1 MKQDMWELRKI
12 QSQGITDNAQY
23 PAGTYIV
30 FTAAAPYIPLFEQ
43 HGKDDIAL
51 SLVRHE
57 EAWWIVN
64 HSDELCCAVNEQ
76 VMEPHHRMR
85 LNDGDTIEW
94 GLSSWCL
101 ARTNDESRPDVS
113 FPQLVQSSESVAE
126 YLDLDW
132 FKQQQLNPQN
142 PFDIIPVRET
152 ASSYTGH
159 EADSTLHQLY
169 QEYQQALRPS
179 GQEKPLRPKPFPRNE
194 DAVTQDLTSLYDK
207 KGDTDTL
214 QDMVAGAP
222 GIDAILDMLDTTGEG
237 EMHWLAMESMPD
249 ILQLL
254 SPEQAG
260 KTAHSEILPDLT
272 RREHRIIGID
282 SHYRIT
288 PTQKNGNTAHEK
300 TDTLPATLSAL
311 LQEYSIAEGIQMA
324 EQQVRENPAKALCRH
339 SLFQLLCVAGDWSR
353 ALHQLQLCAR
363 MEANYTQE
371 ARLYREL
378 VRCEMFRH
386 TVFQGEQRP
395 GFLLP
400 QPVWVES
407 LLAALACHDD
417 TGEVDKHRNTALEA
431 ITDTGG
437 QWNGGA
443 FDWASDSDSRLGPV
457 LELVTGGVYIWLPFS
472 QICSLESPQPTR
484 LTDLLWKPINITLM
498 NGDTHGAWL
507 FTRYSGS
514 ESASDALRLCRE
526 TAWQDG
532 PGETT
537 VRALGQKVWLTSHGD
552 ISLLDMA
559 HCTFHAQENDGA

>member
-1 MKQDMWELRKI
+1 MK
-12 QSQGITDNAQY
+12 
-23 PAGTYIV
+23 
-30 FTAAAPYIPLFEQ
+30 
-43 HGKDDIAL
+43 
-51 SLVRHE
+51 
-57 EAWWIVN
+57 
-64 HSDELCCAVNEQ
+64 
-76 VMEPHHRMR
+76 
-85 LNDGDTIEW
+85 
-94 GLSSWCL
+94 
-101 ARTNDESRPDVS
+101 
-113 FPQLVQSSESVAE
+113 
-126 YLDLDW
+126 
-132 FKQQQLNPQN
+132 
-142 PFDIIPVRET
+142 
-152 ASSYTGH
+152 
-159 EADSTLHQLY
+159 
-169 QEYQQALRPS
+169 
-179 GQEKPLRPKPFPRNE
+179 
-194 DAVTQDLTSLYDK
+194 
-207 KGDTDTL
+207 
-214 QDMVAGAP
+214 
-222 GIDAILDMLDTTGEG
+222 
-237 EMHWLAMESMPD
+237 
-249 ILQLL
+249 
-254 SPEQAG
+254 
-260 KTAHSEILPDLT
+260 
-272 RREHRIIGID
+272 
-282 SHYRIT
+282 
-288 PTQKNGNTAHEK
+288 K

-472 QICSLESPQPTR
+472 QIRSLESPQPAR
-484 LTDLLWKPINITLM
+484 LTDLLWNPVNITLV

-526 TAWQDG
+526 TTWQDG

>member
-1 MKQDMWELRKI
+1 MK
-12 QSQGITDNAQY
+12 
-23 PAGTYIV
+23 
-30 FTAAAPYIPLFEQ
+30 
-43 HGKDDIAL
+43 
-51 SLVRHE
+51 
-57 EAWWIVN
+57 
-64 HSDELCCAVNEQ
+64 
-76 VMEPHHRMR
+76 
-85 LNDGDTIEW
+85 
-94 GLSSWCL
+94 
-101 ARTNDESRPDVS
+101 
-113 FPQLVQSSESVAE
+113 
-126 YLDLDW
+126 
-132 FKQQQLNPQN
+132 
-142 PFDIIPVRET
+142 
-152 ASSYTGH
+152 
-159 EADSTLHQLY
+159 
-169 QEYQQALRPS
+169 
-179 GQEKPLRPKPFPRNE
+179 
-194 DAVTQDLTSLYDK
+194 
-207 KGDTDTL
+207 
-214 QDMVAGAP
+214 
-222 GIDAILDMLDTTGEG
+222 
-237 EMHWLAMESMPD
+237 
-249 ILQLL
+249 
-254 SPEQAG
+254 
-260 KTAHSEILPDLT
+260 
-272 RREHRIIGID
+272 
-282 SHYRIT
+282 
-288 PTQKNGNTAHEK
+288 K

-311 LQEYSIAEGIQMA
+311 IQEYSIAQGIQMA

-378 VRCEMFRH
+378 VRCEMFRR

-407 LLAALACHDD
+407 LLAALACHGD
-417 TGEVDKHRNTALEA
+417 TGKVDKHRNTALEA

-472 QICSLESPQPTR
+472 QIRSLESPQPAR
-484 LTDLLWKPINITLM
+484 LTDLLWKPVNITLV

>member
-179 GQEKPLRPKPFPRNE
+179 GQEKPLRAKPFPRNE

-222 GIDAILDMLDTTGEG
+222 GIDAILDTLDTTGEG

-311 LQEYSIAEGIQMA
+311 IQEYSIAEGIQMA

-472 QICSLESPQPTR
+472 QIRSLESPQPTR

>member
-222 GIDAILDMLDTTGEG
+222 GIDAILDTLDTTGEG

-311 LQEYSIAEGIQMA
+311 IQEYSIAEGIQMA

-472 QICSLESPQPTR
+472 QIRSLESPQPTR
-484 LTDLLWKPINITLM
+484 LTDLLWKPVNITLM

>member
-179 GQEKPLRPKPFPRNE
+179 GQEKPLRDKPFPRNE

-222 GIDAILDMLDTTGEG
+222 GIDAILDTLDTTGEG

-254 SPEQAG
+254 SPELGG

-472 QICSLESPQPTR
+472 QIRSLESPQPTR
-484 LTDLLWKPINITLM
+484 LTDLLWKPVNITLV

>member
-12 QSQGITDNAQY
+12 QSQGITDNPQY

-179 GQEKPLRPKPFPRNE
+179 GQEKPLRDKPFPRNE

-472 QICSLESPQPTR
+472 QIRSLESPQPAR
-484 LTDLLWKPINITLM
+484 LTDLLWKPVNITLM

-537 VRALGQKVWLTSHGD
+537 VRAQGQKVWLTSHGD

>member
-222 GIDAILDMLDTTGEG
+222 GIDAILDTLDTTGEG

-311 LQEYSIAEGIQMA
+311 IQEYSIAEGIQMA

-443 FDWASDSDSRLGPV
+443 FDWASDSDSRLGPG

-472 QICSLESPQPTR
+472 QIRSLESPQPTR
-484 LTDLLWKPINITLM
+484 LTDLLWKPVNITLV

>member
-179 GQEKPLRPKPFPRNE
+179 GQEKPLRDKPFPRNE

-378 VRCEMFRH
+378 VRCEMFRR

-472 QICSLESPQPTR
+472 QICSLESPQPAR
-484 LTDLLWKPINITLM
+484 LTDLLWKPVNITLV

>member
-1 MKQDMWELRKI
+1 MRQDR
-12 QSQGITDNAQY
+12 G
-23 PAGTYIV
+23 
-30 FTAAAPYIPLFEQ
+30 
-43 HGKDDIAL
+43 
-51 SLVRHE
+51 
-57 EAWWIVN
+57 
-64 HSDELCCAVNEQ
+64 
-76 VMEPHHRMR
+76 
-85 LNDGDTIEW
+85 
-94 GLSSWCL
+94 
-101 ARTNDESRPDVS
+101 
-113 FPQLVQSSESVAE
+113 
-126 YLDLDW
+126 
-132 FKQQQLNPQN
+132 
-142 PFDIIPVRET
+142 
-152 ASSYTGH
+152 
-159 EADSTLHQLY
+159 QLY
-169 QEYQQALRPS
+169 
-179 GQEKPLRPKPFPRNE
+179 
-194 DAVTQDLTSLYDK
+194 
-207 KGDTDTL
+207 
-214 QDMVAGAP
+214 
-222 GIDAILDMLDTTGEG
+222 
-237 EMHWLAMESMPD
+237 
-249 ILQLL
+249 
-254 SPEQAG
+254 
-260 KTAHSEILPDLT
+260 
-272 RREHRIIGID
+272 
-282 SHYRIT
+282 
-288 PTQKNGNTAHEK
+288 
-300 TDTLPATLSAL
+300 
-311 LQEYSIAEGIQMA
+311 
-324 EQQVRENPAKALCRH
+324 
-339 SLFQLLCVAGDWSR
+339 
-353 ALHQLQLCAR
+353 
-363 MEANYTQE
+363 QE

-472 QICSLESPQPTR
+472 QIRSLESPQPTR

>member
-222 GIDAILDMLDTTGEG
+222 GIDAILDTLDTTGEG

-254 SPEQAG
+254 PPEQAG

-311 LQEYSIAEGIQMA
+311 IQEYSFAEGIQMA

-472 QICSLESPQPTR
+472 QIRSLESPQPTR
-484 LTDLLWKPINITLM
+484 LTDLLWKPVNITLV

>member
-1 MKQDMWELRKI
+1 MWELRKI

-179 GQEKPLRPKPFPRNE
+179 GQEKPLRAKPFPRNE

-222 GIDAILDMLDTTGEG
+222 GIDAILDTLDTTGEG

-254 SPEQAG
+254 SPELAG

-472 QICSLESPQPTR
+472 QIRSLESPQPTR
-484 LTDLLWKPINITLM
+484 LTDLLWKPINITLV

>member
-179 GQEKPLRPKPFPRNE
+179 GQEKPLRDKPFPRNE

-222 GIDAILDMLDTTGEG
+222 GIDAILDTLDTTGEG

-254 SPEQAG
+254 SPELGG
-260 KTAHSEILPDLT
+260 KTAHSEILPNLT

-472 QICSLESPQPTR
+472 QIRSLESPQPTR
-484 LTDLLWKPINITLM
+484 LTDLLWKPVNITLV

>member
-222 GIDAILDMLDTTGEG
+222 GIDAILDTLDTTGEG

-254 SPEQAG
+254 SPELAG

-472 QICSLESPQPTR
+472 QIRSLESPQPTR

>member
-179 GQEKPLRPKPFPRNE
+179 GQEKPLRAKPFPRNE

-222 GIDAILDMLDTTGEG
+222 GIDAILDTLDTTGEG

-254 SPEQAG
+254 SPELGG

-311 LQEYSIAEGIQMA
+311 IQEYSIAEGIQMA

-400 QPVWVES
+400 QPVWWSHCWRHSPVMTIPVR
-407 LLAALACHDD
+407 LI
-417 TGEVDKHRNTALEA
+417 NTV
-431 ITDTGG
+431 I
-437 QWNGGA
+437 
-443 FDWASDSDSRLGPV
+443 PH
-457 LELVTGGVYIWLPFS
+457 
-472 QICSLESPQPTR
+472 
-484 LTDLLWKPINITLM
+484 WKP
-498 NGDTHGAWL
+498 
-507 FTRYSGS
+507 
-514 ESASDALRLCRE
+514 
-526 TAWQDG
+526 
-532 PGETT
+532 
-537 VRALGQKVWLTSHGD
+537 
-552 ISLLDMA
+552 
-559 HCTFHAQENDGA
+559 

>member
-222 GIDAILDMLDTTGEG
+222 GIDAILDTLDTTGEG

-311 LQEYSIAEGIQMA
+311 IQEYSIAEGIQMA

-472 QICSLESPQPTR
+472 QIRSLESPQPTR
-484 LTDLLWKPINITLM
+484 LTDLLWKPVNITLV